1 MYYLFIIKG
10 DYYKGSD
17 KYLYELLYKLKH
29 MKKEEYNYGISIYY
43 NICNLFDIKILKNYL
58 NKKYKLKEKNNKFYL
73 DINNYFEIRRSCSII
88 NNNKYI
94 REILCIF
101 YIYNKNIFVC
111 NFDKNIYFWLKD
123 KFK

>member
-1 MYYLFIIKG
+1 MYYLFIIK
-10 DYYKGSD
+10 DNYYKGSD
-17 KYLYELLYKLKH
+17 KYLYELLYKLKYL
-29 MKKEEYNYGISIYY
+29 KKEEYNYGISIYY

-58 NKKYKLKEKNNKFYL
+58 NKKYKLKQLNNKYYL
-73 DINNYFEIRRSCSII
+73 DKNNYFGIRKSCLII
-88 NNNKYI
+88 NSDKYC

-111 NFDKNIYFWLKD
+111 NFDKNSYFWLKD